1 MQNHRKRKRTKKR
14 SNRTPTPVQNRL
26 LGGDTKV
33 TGTVSGNAEVFQDM
47 AEEDISEES
56 SDELFNISSVDEGTS
71 TDEDDSSKKRK
82 ISNDGGASSGQS
94 NAEKQKKYGGG
105 VGENAKHD
113 EDEEKMEEATGEEK
127 NDGINAKHLVRE
139 GDQPGSEQ
147 GDEEDANLSEEL
159 LHSPK
164 LPAKQGVKR
173 RSNSCDGR
181 IQGCVFFHS
190 TPLRPGHDLTNV
202 TFKDDMELVN
212 KIIDIKRNKKNS
224 RLTMGVQ
231 PGKTKVENRPEPM
244 DVEVAD
250 ERAGVISETGVMIR

>member
-33 TGTVSGNAEVFQDM
+33 TATVSGNAEVFQDM

-56 SDELFNISSVDEGTS
+56 SDELFNISPVDEGTS

-94 NAEKQKKYGGG
+94 HG

-147 GDEEDANLSEEL
+147 GDEEVLEDIDANLSAEL